1 MIYLF
6 TLLFILN
13 FIFIFYFKK
22 IANIIN
28 LFDYPDSSRKLHTK
42 PVPAIGGVLI
52 LLNFS
57 VFFFFYLFNQDYYS
71 NVHPSFSIKDFKIF
85 YIFSLIF
92 FSLGFLDD
100 KFKLGPNVKLVI
112 YSVLIYLLVFFSN
125 KLLLKSLTFSFFFA
139 SINVLDISIFLTI
152 LCFLLFINAFN
163 MFDGINGQSGM
174 YAIFVFFLFIIKDV
188 FVLYS
193 LTIVI
198 SLICFLYLNFK
209 RKCFLGN
216 NGSLLLSFIIAYL
229 FLNLSSFENIF
240 YADQI
245 FLIMAIPG
253 FDLFRLALQRIL
265 NNKHPFH
272 PDKNHI
278 HHILLDKFGLIKTL
292 AILLSLIIVPNIL
305 SIYLGWTLSAVF
317 LTLIIYL
324 FLIYN
329 DFRIGRF

>member
-57 VFFFFYLFNQDYYS
+57 VFFVFYLFNQDYYS
-71 NVHPSFSIKDFKIF
+71 NLLPNFSIKDFKIF

-125 KLLLKSLTFSFFFA
+125 KLLLKSLTFSYFFA
-139 SINVLDISIFLTI
+139 SVNVLDISIFLTI

-163 MFDGINGQSGM
+163 MFD
-174 YAIFVFFLFIIKDV
+174 
-188 FVLYS
+188 
-193 LTIVI
+193 
-198 SLICFLYLNFK
+198 
-209 RKCFLGN
+209 
-216 NGSLLLSFIIAYL
+216 
-229 FLNLSSFENIF
+229 
-240 YADQI
+240 
-245 FLIMAIPG
+245 
-253 FDLFRLALQRIL
+253 
-265 NNKHPFH
+265 
-272 PDKNHI
+272 
-278 HHILLDKFGLIKTL
+278 
-292 AILLSLIIVPNIL
+292 
-305 SIYLGWTLSAVF
+305 
-317 LTLIIYL
+317 
-324 FLIYN
+324 
-329 DFRIGRF
+329 